1 MKNLQI
7 QYLFFTKNKKG
18 IADVLYD
25 LEKNYFEIIPYR
37 LSEKLQIPF
46 VIFFDSESST
56 DKMSELI
63 KEIQQSSIEPKIIA
77 ISIDTVPK
85 HLSWQLLKIGVNEVF
100 AWFTTVNPVVILKSR
115 LSYWKLADEK
125 VRFLQKSLVG
135 ESKVWLQ
142 TLHQIVDIAISDSAV
157 LIWGESGT
165 GKELVARKIH
175 ELDKREEKKD
185 YIVVDCTN
193 LMPNL
198 SGSEL
203 FGHEKGS
210 FTNAIS
216 MREGAIELANNGTLF
231 LDELG
236 ELPIALQAELLRVL
250 QEKTFKRVGSN
261 VWRKVSFR
269 LISAT
274 NRNLEDEIKKGNFRQ
289 DLFYRISGW
298 TCRLPNLDERKEDI
312 PVLAKHF
319 FKEIYHRTQIDE
331 QVLEFLSL
339 RTYQGNIRELQQLVS
354 RIANKHI
361 GDGPITIGDIPQSD
375 WPDFDKLHTKKANTE
390 NELEQL
396 VKEMLYNGVSLRDL
410 KDMIGD
416 IAKRE
421 AIDHERGNLRMA
433 AQRLGCSQ
441 RILQM
446 HKKGSNLKIH
456 KSA

>member
-1 MKNLQI
+1 
-7 QYLFFTKNKKG
+7 
-18 IADVLYD
+18 
-25 LEKNYFEIIPYR
+25 
-37 LSEKLQIPF
+37 
-46 VIFFDSESST
+46 
-56 DKMSELI
+56 
-63 KEIQQSSIEPKIIA
+63 
-77 ISIDTVPK
+77 
-85 HLSWQLLKIGVNEVF
+85 
-100 AWFTTVNPVVILKSR
+100 
-115 LSYWKLADEK
+115 
-125 VRFLQKSLVG
+125 
-135 ESKVWLQ
+135 
-142 TLHQIVDIAISDSAV
+142 
-157 LIWGESGT
+157 
-165 GKELVARKIH
+165 
-175 ELDKREEKKD
+175 
-185 YIVVDCTN
+185 
-193 LMPNL
+193 
-198 SGSEL
+198 
-203 FGHEKGS
+203 
-210 FTNAIS
+210 
-216 MREGAIELANNGTLF
+216 
-231 LDELG
+231 
-236 ELPIALQAELLRVL
+236 
-250 QEKTFKRVGSN
+250 
-261 VWRKVSFR
+261 
-269 LISAT
+269 
-274 NRNLEDEIKKGNFRQ
+274 LEDEIKKGNFRQ

-396 VKEMLYNGVSLRDL
+396 VKEMLYGGVSLRDL

>member
-25 LEKNYFEIIPYR
+25 LEKNHFEISPYR
-37 LSEKLQIPF
+37 ASEKNQTPF
-46 VIFFDSESST
+46 AIFFDSESSIE
-56 DKMSELI
+56 KISESI
-63 KEIQQSSIEPKIIA
+63 KEIQQFSIEPKIVG
-77 ISIDTVPK
+77 ISIDVLPK

-100 AWFTTVNPVVILKSR
+100 AWFSTENPIAILKSR
-115 LSYWKLADEK
+115 LSYWKQADEK
-125 VRFLQKSLVG
+125 VSFLQKSLVG
-135 ESKVWLQ
+135 ESKVWKK
-142 TLHQIVDIAISDSAV
+142 TLHQIVDMAMSDSAV

-175 ELDKREEKKD
+175 ELDRRDEKKD
-185 YIVVDCTN
+185 YVVVDCTN

-216 MREGAIELANNGTLF
+216 MREGAIELANDGTLF

-250 QEKTFKRVGSN
+250 QEKTFKRIGSN
-261 VWRKVSFR
+261 VWRKVQFR

-319 FKEIYHRTQIDE
+319 FKEIHRRNQIDE

-339 RTYQGNIRELQQLVS
+339 RTYHGNIRELQQLVS

-375 WPDFDKLHTKKANTE
+375 WPDFDKLHTKTAHTE
-390 NELEQL
+390 NDLEQL
-396 VKEMLYNGVSLRDL
+396 VKEMLYGGVSLRDL

-421 AIDHERGNLRMA
+421 AIDHESGNLRMA

-446 HKKGSNLKIH
+446 HKKGSTLKIH